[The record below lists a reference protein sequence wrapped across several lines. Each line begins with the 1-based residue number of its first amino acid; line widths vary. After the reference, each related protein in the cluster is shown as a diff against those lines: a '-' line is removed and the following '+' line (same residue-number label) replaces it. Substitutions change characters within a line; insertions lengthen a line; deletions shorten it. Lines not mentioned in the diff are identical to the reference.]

1 MICVDEKGWR
11 EFIDSN
17 AMLASRKTEEFKF
30 KIYLLQLWFY
40 QAYSLRT
47 GETTNNILP
56 GMAEALQ
63 KFNETFP
70 QADLAG
76 INKLLEKTTE
86 SLMRNLYT
94 PLTLINLLIS
104 VQELLKGKI
113 PISVL

>member
-1 MICVDEKGWR
+1 
-11 EFIDSN
+11 
-17 AMLASRKTEEFKF
+17 
-30 KIYLLQLWFY
+30 
-40 QAYSLRT
+40 
-47 GETTNNILP
+47 
-56 GMAEALQ
+56 MAEALQ